1 MRAYFVFIPTLLIIL
16 CVSNCE
22 PCIVNRTKI
31 HEHATHLRLHSL
43 LSEDCNV
50 VYSSIML
57 ITDSNLLYYY
67 YIFFFALHSLVLL
80 WQCEFPR
87 SSSPPFNNWDTLH
100 SPCLHCSYADYPQLI
115 LSFLQPETGGST
127 NLYVSG
133 WHLITNCCLRWMSC
147 SFFQGRHFLST
158 DPCLPLFSTL
168 PWLLLKSLNCNHVSL
183 TFTLLLAS

>member
-1 MRAYFVFIPTLLIIL
+1 MNMPLIWDFTPCRQRIVMWCTVVLCWSLIQIYCIIIIFV
-16 CVSNCE
+16 
-22 PCIVNRTKI
+22 
-31 HEHATHLRLHSL
+31 
-43 LSEDCNV
+43 
-50 VYSSIML
+50 
-57 ITDSNLLYYY
+57 
-67 YIFFFALHSLVLL
+67 FFALHSLVLL

-87 SSSPPFNNWDTLH
+87 SSPSNNWDTLH
-100 SPCLHCSYADYPQLI
+100 SPCLHCSYADYTQPI

-183 TFTLLLAS
+183 TFTLFYLRISCDRL